1 MLWWSWGGYA
11 WLTSVLNP
19 DEGIVRIAMFAAM
32 AALLVAALCVP
43 EAFGDAAFLFVAAYG
58 VVRIAHIVLFAIP
71 SDAALRASVTALSL
85 SSAIG
90 VGLLLA
96 ASFADGFAQLA
107 LWALALTLDM
117 AGPFFFGVEG
127 WKVAPAHF
135 AERHG
140 LIVIIAL
147 GESVVAIGVGSDVGV
162 GAGVVVAAV
171 LGIVVAAALWWLYFD
186 VVALVA
192 ERRLTRASRGREQNS
207 IARDS
212 YSYLHFPMV
221 AGIVLVAV
229 GMKKTLEH
237 VDEPLKLVPAVA
249 LFGGTA
255 LYLLAHVAFRL
266 RNVHTLNRQRLV
278 AALVLVAFVPVA
290 VEVSSVVALG
300 IVAALMTALIAYE
313 ALRFAD
319 ARDRVRHQLARD
331 AVPEQSAP

>member
-1 MLWWSWGGYA
+1 MAATPTWEGLAQGLLVIGVLWWSWGGYA

-19 DEGIVRIAMFAAM
+19 DEGVVRIAMFAAM

-71 SDAALRASVTALSL
+71 SRGDAALRASVTALSV

-96 ASFADGFAQLA
+96 ASFADGAAQIA
-107 LWALALTLDM
+107 LWTLALTLDM

-147 GESVVAIGVGSDVGV
+147 GESIVVIGVGSEAGV
-162 GAGVVVAAV
+162 GAAVAAAAV

-192 ERRLTRASRGREQNS
+192 ERRVTRASRGLEENT
-207 IARDS
+207 IARDF
-212 YSYLHFPMV
+212 YS
-221 AGIVLVAV
+221 
-229 GMKKTLEH
+229 
-237 VDEPLKLVPAVA
+237 
-249 LFGGTA
+249 
-255 LYLLAHVAFRL
+255 
-266 RNVHTLNRQRLV
+266 
-278 AALVLVAFVPVA
+278 
-290 VEVSSVVALG
+290 
-300 IVAALMTALIAYE
+300 
-313 ALRFAD
+313 
-319 ARDRVRHQLARD
+319 
-331 AVPEQSAP
+331 